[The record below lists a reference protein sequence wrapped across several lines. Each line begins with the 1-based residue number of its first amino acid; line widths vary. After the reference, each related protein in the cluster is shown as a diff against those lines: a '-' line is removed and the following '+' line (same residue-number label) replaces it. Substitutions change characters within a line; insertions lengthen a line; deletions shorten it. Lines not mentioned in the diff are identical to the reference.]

1 MSEVSQGPGWWLASD
16 GKWYP
21 AHLHPSLGPPP
32 PPPPAAAFGGSATAG
47 PAPAQVPRET
57 WGAPNSETYG
67 AAPTWSGYQDSSTV
81 DPVLGLRLAPWW
93 KRLVAIIIDN
103 IILGLGLFL
112 LLLVLGIAAN
122 ASHTHSSST
131 SSHGAVVLAGLLVLW
146 LIASIPAGL
155 YFAIMN
161 GSRRGQTVGKLALS
175 IAVRDART
183 GAPVGFWRALG
194 RFLITLVFALLFY
207 LPYLIDSLA
216 PLWDK
221 RRQAWHDKVAHSV
234 VVDLKP

>member
-1 MSEVSQGPGWWLASD
+1 MESGIRRTFTRHWARRLRLPQRRRLAD
-16 GKWYP
+16 LRP
-21 AHLHPSLGPPP
+21 
-32 PPPPAAAFGGSATAG
+32 
-47 PAPAQVPRET
+47 QVPRLLRFHGTRGERR
-57 WGAPNSETYG
+57 NSETYG